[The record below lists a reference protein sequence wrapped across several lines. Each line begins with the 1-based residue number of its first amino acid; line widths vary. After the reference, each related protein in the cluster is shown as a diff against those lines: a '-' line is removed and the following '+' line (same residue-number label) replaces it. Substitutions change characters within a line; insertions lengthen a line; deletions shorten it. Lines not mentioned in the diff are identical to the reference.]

1 MIDIE
6 FFAYFTLLFAILSL
20 WLFES
25 KNFSLIFT
33 GAALV
38 LGLISENIGLIGL
51 LITLGFLGACML
63 YYRIH
68 TTNISKILLWLTII
82 LAAIAMRAHI
92 MPGFY
97 NWQLIDAEIL
107 SDNAHEYS
115 LWLNMDT
122 ALVGLGILLFGL
134 TPIHHL
140 QDISRMFRKMT
151 LPSIIGISII
161 ASIATLLG
169 VVQVDAKMPQFWLI
183 WMIINLMITCVSEEA
198 LFRFFI
204 QQSLQNWL
212 QNKKYGVA
220 CAIFIAALA
229 NTFTHFNL
237 MFAGYMT
244 TVFVA
249 SLFYG
254 YVYYVTKRVE
264 ASILLHFAVNISHF
278 FFFTY
283 PMLQLDYGL

>member
-1 MIDIE
+1 
-6 FFAYFTLLFAILSL
+6 
-20 WLFES
+20 
-25 KNFSLIFT
+25 
-33 GAALV
+33 
-38 LGLISENIGLIGL
+38 
-51 LITLGFLGACML
+51 ML
-63 YYRIH
+63 YYKIH
-68 TTNISKILLWLTII
+68 STNIGKVLLWLVII
-82 LAAIAMRAHI
+82 AAAIAMRAHI

-140 QDISRMFRKMT
+140 HDVSRMFRKMA
-151 LPSIIGISII
+151 LPSIIGIGLI
-161 ASIATLLG
+161 ASTATLLKI
-169 VVQVDAKMPQFWLI
+169 VQVDAKVPQFWLI
-183 WMIINLMITCVSEEA
+183 WMIINLMITCMSEEA

-204 QQSLQNWL
+204 QQKLQDWVGH
-212 QNKKYGVA
+212 KKYGVA
-220 CAIFIAALA
+220 FAIFIAALVT
-229 NTFTHFNL
+229 TFTHFNL
-237 MFAGYMT
+237 MFAGYMA

-249 SLFYG
+249 SIFYG
-254 YVYYVTKRVE
+254 YVYYVTKRIE
-264 ASILLHFAVNISHF
+264 ASILLHFAVNVSHF